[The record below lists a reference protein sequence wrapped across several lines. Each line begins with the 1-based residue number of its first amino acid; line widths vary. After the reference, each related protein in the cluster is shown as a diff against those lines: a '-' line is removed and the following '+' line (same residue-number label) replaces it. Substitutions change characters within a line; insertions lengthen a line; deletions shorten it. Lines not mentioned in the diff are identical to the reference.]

1 MCVGGASAHDALRVV
16 RPGVGIELAPLTQ
29 AQWNLPLPLPM
40 VPQFAGIETARQ
52 SFCSPT
58 AGPLGYDLRNGVWAR
73 RGQQSSSAGDGA
85 RRASRAAQVGGRTSR
100 GVGGMCLRATTPAQ
114 LDWLESDAGKLPL
127 VCVTRSGTRLGWA
140 PLHEVA
146 PDEGAAES
154 S

>member
-1 MCVGGASAHDALRVV
+1 MEESRFGEQ
-16 RPGVGIELAPLTQ
+16 ELAVRLLDHHREPLV
-29 AQWNLPLPLPM
+29 A
-40 VPQFAGIETARQ
+40 EARKMLMEHPGA
-52 SFCSPT
+52 CIV
-58 AGPLGYDLRNGVWAR
+58 GVVMAP
-73 RGQQSSSAGDGA
+73 D
-85 RRASRAAQVGGRTSR
+85 SREAAQLRSEYAKAGHAYPANAAIAMLWPREAALAL
-100 GVGGMCLRATTPAQ
+100 LRATTPAQ